1 MPVHIRDKDLEEDR
15 DGRRHRMLSPYAA
28 SSPAADAVGPTEAAG
43 AAGASAAVT
52 SAASAERGS
61 LGAASEEPVDASAAG
76 GKTGVKALIRIL
88 IRRLSVTARAGQ
100 GPARLEPRGP
110 EGDASAFDSEL
121 RTLLEGGPLNSGPL
135 GQSLGLFSAV
145 YLFHM
150 QREFHAATLRPA
162 GHPA

>member
-1 MPVHIRDKDLEEDR
+1 MPVHIRDKDLEEDP

-52 SAASAERGS
+52 SAASA
-61 LGAASEEPVDASAAG
+61 AG

-88 IRRLSVTARAGQ
+88 IRRLSVAARAGQ
-100 GPARLEPRGP
+100 GPARLEPGGP